1 MSAKTGKAIIG
12 AFVLG
17 ALCLAVAGV
26 VLFGSGRL
34 FSPQK
39 KYVMYFDSSVKGLSV
54 GAPVLFRGVKIGFVS
69 DILIQGD
76 MQEMIFRVPVIAEID
91 LSRFQFADEKDPSP
105 EFHQSLIDRGLRAQM
120 QIQSLVTGQ
129 LMINLDFYSDR
140 PARFVSGTTEL
151 PQIPT
156 IPSTT
161 AELAQKLEELPLQQL
176 VEGTNRLIGG
186 MERLVNDD
194 DMQQMPRNLNL
205 AVAAARDLMAKLDR
219 EVGLLSAEARKTI
232 RAATATLEQADRV
245 LTFEEGLTG
254 ELADNLNQTLAQ
266 ARQSLNTLDQTLEA
280 VQERAAD
287 EQSRYQLRHAL
298 SELGNAARNLGD
310 LVEYLGRHPEALLRG
325 KIDLKEK

>member
-12 AFVLG
+12 GFVLG

-26 VLFGSGRL
+26 VLFGSGKF

-39 KYVMYFDSSVKGLSV
+39 KYVMYFDGSVKGLSA
-54 GAPVLFRGVKIGFVS
+54 GAPVLFRGVKIGSVT

-76 MQEMIFRVPVIAEID
+76 MQEMTFRVPVIAEID
-91 LSRFQFADEKDPSP
+91 LNRFQFAGEKVQSP

-129 LMINLDFYSDR
+129 LMINLDFYPDR

-151 PQIPT
+151 SQIPT

-176 VEGTNRLIGG
+176 VERTNRLVGG

-194 DMQQMPRNLNL
+194 DMQQLPRNLNL
-205 AVAAARDLMAKLDR
+205 AAAAARDLMAKLDR
-219 EVGLLSAEARKTI
+219 EAGLLSEEARKTI

-245 LTFEEGLTG
+245 LAFEEGPTG

-266 ARQSLNTLDQTLEA
+266 ARQSLKTLDQTLEA
-280 VQERAAD
+280 VQETAAD
-287 EQSRYQLRHAL
+287 EQSKYQLRYAL
-298 SELGNAARNLGD
+298 SELGDAARSLSA
-310 LVEYLGRHPEALLRG
+310 LVEYLGRPPEALLRG
-325 KIDLKEK
+325 KIDLEEK